1 MTKQEII
8 SSYEDFD
15 RVLLEFSREID
26 HFRSDMSSKSENV
39 MHTVSD
45 LGTKW
50 KKNGYDDFK
59 KNMSNKINN
68 INNSLGQCEQLSAVL
83 KKLSTELQSELEKLR
98 NS

>member
-15 RVLLEFSREID
+15 RVLSDFARDID
-26 HFRSDMSSKSENV
+26 RFKNDMSLKSDNV
-39 MHTVSD
+39 MHTVFD
-45 LGTKW
+45 LGNKW
-50 KKNGYDDFK
+50 KKNGYDDFR
-59 KNMSNKINN
+59 KNMGNKMNN
-68 INNSLGQCEQLSAVL
+68 INNSLEKCDQLSAVL

>member
-15 RVLLEFSREID
+15 KVLLEFSREID
-26 HFRSDMSSKSENV
+26 RFQADMSVRSENV

-50 KKNGYDDFK
+50 KKNGYDDFR
-59 KNMSNKINN
+59 KNMGSKINN
-68 INNSLGQCEQLSAVL
+68 INQSLGQCEQLSQVL
-83 KKLSTELQSELEKLR
+83 KKLSAELQAELEKLR

>member
-26 HFRSDMSSKSENV
+26 RFQGDMSVRSDNV

-50 KKNGYDDFK
+50 KKNGYDDFR
-59 KNMSNKINN
+59 KNMGNKINN
-68 INNSLGQCEQLSAVL
+68 IRQSLGQCEQLSQVL